1 MTMFTT
7 KKPFLAVILSLTIAL
22 SFIALIQLEKNNS
35 MNFNQM
41 VPTATNLSPLR
52 LWTIPSFSNQPVIE
66 STIRVVQ
73 PALISN
79 STRAQIYEF
88 IVANPGIEF
97 RGICNGLGIAI
108 GTAEFHLGVLRKAG
122 LISFFRDGKYKRF
135 FVSKAFLNQD
145 IKLISLLRHKTARE
159 IIKKLALEK
168 ETSHGILASY
178 LSITSQG
185 LTWQM
190 NRLKKEGIVE
200 QKIEGI
206 KVSYSLNQTYLQ
218 ALPELLNIAEKSH

>member
-1 MTMFTT
+1 MFTT
-7 KKPFLAVILSLTIAL
+7 KKLFLAVILSLTIAL

-159 IIKKLALEK
+159 IIKKISIGERDIPWNISIISIYNLSRFNLANE
-168 ETSHGILASY
+168 
-178 LSITSQG
+178 
-185 LTWQM
+185 
-190 NRLKKEGIVE
+190 
-200 QKIEGI
+200 
-206 KVSYSLNQTYLQ
+206 
-218 ALPELLNIAEKSH
+218 PP

>member
-7 KKPFLAVILSLTIAL
+7 KKPFLAVVLSLTIAL

>member
-1 MTMFTT
+1 MFTT

-122 LISFFRDGKYKRF
+122 LISFFRDSKYKRF

>member
-1 MTMFTT
+1 MFTT